1 MSNDCNT
8 NLRLTPMH
16 AAIEQP
22 LLVYQHPIVTVELC
36 SVKRSGVRGGMKLVV
51 SCEI

>member
-8 NLRLTPMH
+8 YLRLMPMH

-22 LLVYQHPIVTVELC
+22 SLVYQCPILTVELC
-36 SVKRSGVRGGMKLVV
+36 SVKRSGVRGVMAVV
-51 SCEI
+51 VRS